1 MEQMEFNLLDEP
13 WIRVM
18 TEDCTVVERSLM
30 QVLLNS
36 HRYQR
41 LAGELPT
48 QDVALLRLLL
58 AILQTVFYR
67 VDPEGEDDPIED
79 RAAAIRRWQ
88 ALWNAGRFPEQPIR
102 TYLETWK
109 DRFWLFHPEH
119 PFYQVPAAAVGTKF
133 KASKLNGELS
143 ESAHKMR
150 LFPLRDGEEK
160 ETLSYAEAARW
171 LVTLIGFDD
180 SASTKKET
188 GTGTGWL
195 GDRVNVYAIGENLFE
210 TLMLNLVFL
219 KDGRYVW
226 AENMPAW
233 EQPTMTTA
241 KKREIPLPD
250 NQAELLT
257 LQSRRLILSRE
268 ENRVTGFSST
278 GGDFFGKEG
287 RVNAFSEQMTLWR
300 AGKTPKNAVPQ
311 FVPASVD
318 PWRQMWRDFEVI
330 LGRREDTHIPGVVA
344 WLTELRRKNVIPR
357 KYVHIASVGVTYD
370 SKKGSIADIISDH
383 LDFQMSL
390 LDAAG
395 ELWIVLVGG
404 EIHLI
409 DKVARALGALAE
421 GLYLAQGGQLDGAGK
436 KARQSQ
442 RDEGM
447 RLLYAAV
454 DLPFREWLAHIGAQH
469 GDDEN
474 TRAQEQQCWRS
485 IVFRIADNLGREMVR
500 DAGTAAFT
508 GRWIVNEMAETN
520 GRFFTKTNGER
531 KSVFY
536 SSPTEY
542 NRYLNNLKSLLKNAG
557 ERGGS

>member
-88 ALWNAGRFPEQPIR
+88 ALWNVGRFPVQPIR

-219 KDGRYVW
+219 KDGKYVW

-542 NRYLNNLKSLLKNAG
+542 NRYLNNLKSLLKNAA
-557 ERGGS
+557 E

>member
-88 ALWNAGRFPEQPIR
+88 ALWNAGRFPVQPIR

-311 FVPASVD
+311 FVPAPVD

-357 KYVHIASVGVTYD
+357 KYVHITSVGVTYD
-370 SKKGSIADIISDH
+370 SKKGSIADIVSDH

-469 GDDEN
+469 EDDEN

-542 NRYLNNLKSLLKNAG
+542 NRYLNNLKSMLKNAA
-557 ERGGS
+557 E

>member
-36 HRYQR
+36 HQYQR

-88 ALWNAGRFPEQPIR
+88 ALWNAGRFPVQPIR

-257 LQSRRLILSRE
+257 LQSCRLILSRE

-311 FVPASVD
+311 FVPAFVD

-390 LDAAG
+390 LDATG

-474 TRAQEQQCWRS
+474 ARAQEQQCWRS

-520 GRFFTKTNGER
+520 GRFFSKTNGEQ

-542 NRYLNNLKSLLKNAG
+542 NRYLKSLKSLLKNAA
-557 ERGGS
+557 E

>member
-18 TEDCTVVERSLM
+18 TEDCIVVERSLM

-36 HRYQR
+36 HQYQR

-88 ALWNAGRFPEQPIR
+88 ALWNAGRFPVQPIR

-226 AENMPAW
+226 AENIPAW

-330 LGRREDTHIPGVVA
+330 LGRSEDTHIPGVVA

-357 KYVHIASVGVTYD
+357 KYVHIASAGVTYD

-520 GRFFTKTNGER
+520 GRFFTKTNGEP

-542 NRYLNNLKSLLKNAG
+542 NRYLNNLKSLLKNAA
-557 ERGGS
+557 E

>member
-36 HRYQR
+36 HQYQR
-41 LAGELPT
+41 LADELPT

-88 ALWNAGRFPEQPIR
+88 ALWNAGRFPVQPIR

-447 RLLYAAV
+447 RLLYAAI

-474 TRAQEQQCWRS
+474 TRAQEQQCWRN

-542 NRYLNNLKSLLKNAG
+542 NRYLNNLKSLLKNAA
-557 ERGGS
+557 E

>member
-13 WIRVM
+13 WIQVM

-88 ALWNAGRFPEQPIR
+88 ALWNAGCFPVQPIR

-226 AENMPAW
+226 AENIPAW
-233 EQPTMTTA
+233 EQPTVTTA

-287 RVNAFSEQMTLWR
+287 RANAFSEQMTLWR

-311 FVPASVD
+311 FVPAPVD

-474 TRAQEQQCWRS
+474 TRAQEQQCWRN

-542 NRYLNNLKSLLKNAG
+542 NRYLNNLKSLLKNAA
-557 ERGGS
+557 E

>member
-18 TEDCTVVERSLM
+18 TEDCIVVERSLM

-36 HRYQR
+36 HQYQR

-88 ALWNAGRFPEQPIR
+88 ALWNAGRFPVQPIR

-109 DRFWLFHPEH
+109 DRFWLFHQEH
-119 PFYQVPAAAVGTKF
+119 PFYQVPAAALGTKF

-226 AENMPAW
+226 AENIPAW

-409 DKVARALGALAE
+409 DKVARTLGALAE

-508 GRWIVNEMAETN
+508 GRWIVNEMDETN
-520 GRFFTKTNGER
+520 GRFFTKTNGEP

-542 NRYLNNLKSLLKNAG
+542 NRYLNNLKSLLKNAA
-557 ERGGS
+557 E

>member
-36 HRYQR
+36 HQYQR
-41 LAGELPT
+41 LADELPT

-88 ALWNAGRFPEQPIR
+88 ALWNAGRFPVQPIR

-344 WLTELRRKNVIPR
+344 WLTELRRKNAIPR

-500 DAGTAAFT
+500 DAGTTAFT

-542 NRYLNNLKSLLKNAG
+542 NRYLNNLKSLLKNAA
-557 ERGGS
+557 E

>member
-36 HRYQR
+36 HQYQR
-41 LAGELPT
+41 LADELPT

-88 ALWNAGRFPEQPIR
+88 ALWNAGRFPVQPIR

-485 IVFRIADNLGREMVR
+485 IVFRIADNLGREMIR

-542 NRYLNNLKSLLKNAG
+542 NRYLNNLKSLLKNAA
-557 ERGGS
+557 E

>member
-36 HRYQR
+36 HQYQR
-41 LAGELPT
+41 LADELPT

-520 GRFFTKTNGER
+520 GRFFTKTNGEP

-542 NRYLNNLKSLLKNAG
+542 NRYLNNLKSLLKNAA
-557 ERGGS
+557 E

>member
-18 TEDCTVVERSLM
+18 TEDCIVVERSLM

-36 HRYQR
+36 HQYQR

-88 ALWNAGRFPEQPIR
+88 ALWNAGRFPVQPIR
-102 TYLETWK
+102 TYLETWR

-119 PFYQVPAAAVGTKF
+119 PFYQVPAAALGTKF

-409 DKVARALGALAE
+409 DKVARTLGALAE

-500 DAGTAAFT
+500 DAGTTAFT

-542 NRYLNNLKSLLKNAG
+542 NRYLNNLKSLLKNAA
-557 ERGGS
+557 E

>member
-58 AILQTVFYR
+58 AILQTVFYS

-88 ALWNAGRFPEQPIR
+88 ALWNAGRFPVQPIR
-102 TYLETWK
+102 TYLEIWK

-210 TLMLNLVFL
+210 TLILNLVFL

-268 ENRVTGFSST
+268 ENRVSGFSST

-311 FVPASVD
+311 FVPAPVD

-357 KYVHIASVGVTYD
+357 KYVHITSVGVTYD
-370 SKKGSIADIISDH
+370 SKKGSIADIVSDH

-421 GLYLAQGGQLDGAGK
+421 GLYLAQGGQLNGAGK

-469 GDDEN
+469 EDDEN

-542 NRYLNNLKSLLKNAG
+542 NRYLNNLKSLLKNAA
-557 ERGGS
+557 E

>member
-36 HRYQR
+36 HQYQR
-41 LAGELPT
+41 LADELPT

-88 ALWNAGRFPEQPIR
+88 ALWNAGRFPVQPIR

-520 GRFFTKTNGER
+520 GRFFTKMNGEP

-542 NRYLNNLKSLLKNAG
+542 NRYLNNLKSLLKNAA
-557 ERGGS
+557 E

>member
-36 HRYQR
+36 HQYQR

-88 ALWNAGRFPEQPIR
+88 ALWNAGHFPVQPIR

-226 AENMPAW
+226 AENIPAW
-233 EQPTMTTA
+233 EQPTVTTA

-287 RVNAFSEQMTLWR
+287 RANAFSEQMTLWR

-311 FVPASVD
+311 FVPAPVD

-474 TRAQEQQCWRS
+474 TRAQEQQCWRN

-542 NRYLNNLKSLLKNAG
+542 NRYLNNLKSLLKNAA
-557 ERGGS
+557 E

>member
-311 FVPASVD
+311 FVPAFVD

-390 LDAAG
+390 LDATG

-474 TRAQEQQCWRS
+474 ARAQEQQCWRS

-520 GRFFTKTNGER
+520 GRFFSKTNGEQ

-542 NRYLNNLKSLLKNAG
+542 NRYLKSLKSLLKNAA
-557 ERGGS
+557 E

>member
-36 HRYQR
+36 HQYQR

-88 ALWNAGRFPEQPIR
+88 ALWNAGRFPVQPIR

-160 ETLSYAEAARW
+160 ETLTYAEAARW

-500 DAGTAAFT
+500 DAGTTAFT

-542 NRYLNNLKSLLKNAG
+542 NRYLNNLKSLLKNAA
-557 ERGGS
+557 E

>member
-1 MEQMEFNLLDEP
+1 
-13 WIRVM
+13 
-18 TEDCTVVERSLM
+18 
-30 QVLLNS
+30 
-36 HRYQR
+36 
-41 LAGELPT
+41 
-48 QDVALLRLLL
+48 
-58 AILQTVFYR
+58 
-67 VDPEGEDDPIED
+67 
-79 RAAAIRRWQ
+79 
-88 ALWNAGRFPEQPIR
+88 
-102 TYLETWK
+102 
-109 DRFWLFHPEH
+109 
-119 PFYQVPAAAVGTKF
+119 VGTKF

-344 WLTELRRKNVIPR
+344 WLTELRRKNAIPR

-500 DAGTAAFT
+500 DAGTTAFT

-542 NRYLNNLKSLLKNAG
+542 NRYLNNLKSLLKNAA
-557 ERGGS
+557 E

>member
-88 ALWNAGRFPEQPIR
+88 ALWNAGRFPVQPIR

-542 NRYLNNLKSLLKNAG
+542 NRYLKSLKSLLKNAT
-557 ERGGS
+557 

>member
-102 TYLETWK
+102 TYLETWR

-226 AENMPAW
+226 AENIPAW
-233 EQPTMTTA
+233 EQPTVTTA

-520 GRFFTKTNGER
+520 ARFFTKTNGER

-542 NRYLNNLKSLLKNAG
+542 NRYLNNLKSLLKNAA
-557 ERGGS
+557 E

>member
-36 HRYQR
+36 HQYQR
-41 LAGELPT
+41 LADELPT

-88 ALWNAGRFPEQPIR
+88 ALWNAGRFPVQPIR

-143 ESAHKMR
+143 ESAHKMH

-542 NRYLNNLKSLLKNAG
+542 NRYLNNLKSLLKNAA
-557 ERGGS
+557 E

>member
-36 HRYQR
+36 HQYQR

-88 ALWNAGRFPEQPIR
+88 ALWNAGRFPVQPIR

-447 RLLYAAV
+447 RLLYAAI

-542 NRYLNNLKSLLKNAG
+542 NRYLNNLKSLLKNAA
-557 ERGGS
+557 E

>member
-36 HRYQR
+36 HQYQR

-88 ALWNAGRFPEQPIR
+88 ALWNAGRFPVQPIR

-219 KDGRYVW
+219 KDGKYVW
-226 AENMPAW
+226 AENIPAW

-409 DKVARALGALAE
+409 DKVARTLGALAE

-485 IVFRIADNLGREMVR
+485 IVFRIADNLGREMIR

-520 GRFFTKTNGER
+520 DRFFTKTNGEP
-531 KSVFY
+531 KNVFY

-542 NRYLNNLKSLLKNAG
+542 NRYLNNLKSLLKNAA
-557 ERGGS
+557 E

>member
-36 HRYQR
+36 HQYQR
-41 LAGELPT
+41 LADELPT

-88 ALWNAGRFPEQPIR
+88 AWWNAGRFPVQPIR

-520 GRFFTKTNGER
+520 GRFFTKTNGEP

-542 NRYLNNLKSLLKNAG
+542 NRYLNNLKSLLKNAA
-557 ERGGS
+557 E

>member
-88 ALWNAGRFPEQPIR
+88 ALWNAGRFPVQPIR
-102 TYLETWK
+102 TYLEIWK

-210 TLMLNLVFL
+210 TLILNLVFL

-311 FVPASVD
+311 FVPAPVD

-357 KYVHIASVGVTYD
+357 KYVHITSVGVTYD
-370 SKKGSIADIISDH
+370 SKKGSIADIVSDH

-421 GLYLAQGGQLDGAGK
+421 GLYLAQGGQLNGAGK

-542 NRYLNNLKSLLKNAG
+542 NRYLNNLKSLLKNAA
-557 ERGGS
+557 E

>member
-542 NRYLNNLKSLLKNAG
+542 NRYLNNLKSLLKNAA
-557 ERGGS
+557 E

>member
-18 TEDCTVVERSLM
+18 TEDCAVVECSLM

-79 RAAAIRRWQ
+79 RTAAIRRWQ
-88 ALWNAGRFPEQPIR
+88 ALWNAGRFPVQPIR

-219 KDGRYVW
+219 KDGKYVW
-226 AENMPAW
+226 AGNMPAW

-241 KKREIPLPD
+241 KKREILLPD

-268 ENRVTGFSST
+268 ENRVIGFSST

-330 LGRREDTHIPGVVA
+330 LGSREDTHIPGVVA
-344 WLTELRRKNVIPR
+344 WLTELCRKNVIPR

-409 DKVARALGALAE
+409 DNVARALGALAE

-508 GRWIVNEMAETN
+508 GRWIVNKMAETN

-542 NRYLNNLKSLLKNAG
+542 NLYLNNLKSLLKNAA
-557 ERGGS
+557 E

>member
-18 TEDCTVVERSLM
+18 TENCTVVERSLM

-48 QDVALLRLLL
+48 QNVALLRLLL

-88 ALWNAGRFPEQPIR
+88 ALWNAGRFPVQPIR

-143 ESAHKMR
+143 ESAHKTR

-520 GRFFTKTNGER
+520 GRFFTKTNGEP

-542 NRYLNNLKSLLKNAG
+542 NRYLNNLKSLLKNAA
-557 ERGGS
+557 E

>member
-18 TEDCTVVERSLM
+18 TEDCIVVERSLM

-36 HRYQR
+36 HQYQR

-88 ALWNAGRFPEQPIR
+88 ALWNAGRFPVQPIR

-109 DRFWLFHPEH
+109 DRFWLFHQEH
-119 PFYQVPAAAVGTKF
+119 PFYQVPAAALGTKF

-226 AENMPAW
+226 AENIPAW

-409 DKVARALGALAE
+409 DKVARTLGALAE

-442 RDEGM
+442 RGEGM

-485 IVFRIADNLGREMVR
+485 IVFRIADNLGREMIR

-542 NRYLNNLKSLLKNAG
+542 NRYLNNLKSLLKNAA
-557 ERGGS
+557 E

>member
-30 QVLLNS
+30 QVLLSS
-36 HRYQR
+36 HQYQR
-41 LAGELPT
+41 LADELPT

-88 ALWNAGRFPEQPIR
+88 ALWNAGRFPVQPIR

-520 GRFFTKTNGER
+520 GRFFTKMNGEP

-542 NRYLNNLKSLLKNAG
+542 NRYLNNLKSLLKNAA
-557 ERGGS
+557 E

>member
-13 WIRVM
+13 WIQVM

-88 ALWNAGRFPEQPIR
+88 ALWNAGCFPVQPIR

-226 AENMPAW
+226 AENIPAW
-233 EQPTMTTA
+233 EQPTVTTA

-287 RVNAFSEQMTLWR
+287 RANAFSEQMTLWR

-311 FVPASVD
+311 FVPAPVD

-474 TRAQEQQCWRS
+474 TRAQEQQCWRN
-485 IVFRIADNLGREMVR
+485 IVFRIADNLGREIVR

-542 NRYLNNLKSLLKNAG
+542 NRYLNNLKSLLKNAA
-557 ERGGS
+557 E

>member
-88 ALWNAGRFPEQPIR
+88 ALWNAGRFPVQPIR

-311 FVPASVD
+311 FVPAPVD

-357 KYVHIASVGVTYD
+357 KYVHITSVGVTYD
-370 SKKGSIADIISDH
+370 SKKGSIADIVSDH

-442 RDEGM
+442 RDGGM

-469 GDDEN
+469 EDDEN

-542 NRYLNNLKSLLKNAG
+542 NRYLNNLKSLLKNAA
-557 ERGGS
+557 E

>member
-36 HRYQR
+36 HQYQR
-41 LAGELPT
+41 LADELPT

-88 ALWNAGRFPEQPIR
+88 ALWNAGRFPVQPIR

-226 AENMPAW
+226 AENIPAW

-344 WLTELRRKNVIPR
+344 WLTELRGKNVIPR

-542 NRYLNNLKSLLKNAG
+542 NRYLNNLKSLLKNAA
-557 ERGGS
+557 E

>member
-88 ALWNAGRFPEQPIR
+88 ALWNAGRFPVQPIR
-102 TYLETWK
+102 TYLEIWK

-210 TLMLNLVFL
+210 TLILNLVFL

-311 FVPASVD
+311 FVPAPVD

-357 KYVHIASVGVTYD
+357 KYVHITSVGVTYD
-370 SKKGSIADIISDH
+370 SKKGSIADIVSDH

-469 GDDEN
+469 EDDEN

-542 NRYLNNLKSLLKNAG
+542 NRYLNNLKSLLKNAA
-557 ERGGS
+557 E

>member
-88 ALWNAGRFPEQPIR
+88 ALWNAGRFPVQPIR
-102 TYLETWK
+102 TYLEIWK

-195 GDRVNVYAIGENLFE
+195 GDRVNVYAIGENLYE

-311 FVPASVD
+311 FVPAPVD

-357 KYVHIASVGVTYD
+357 KYVHITSVGVTYD
-370 SKKGSIADIISDH
+370 SKKGSIADIVSDH

-469 GDDEN
+469 EDDEN

-542 NRYLNNLKSLLKNAG
+542 NRYLNNLKSLLKNAA
-557 ERGGS
+557 E

>member
-41 LAGELPT
+41 LAGELLT

-88 ALWNAGRFPEQPIR
+88 ALWNAGRFPVQPIR
-102 TYLETWK
+102 TYLEIWK

-311 FVPASVD
+311 FVPAPVD

-357 KYVHIASVGVTYD
+357 KYVHITSVGVTYD
-370 SKKGSIADIISDH
+370 SKKGSIADIVSDH

-469 GDDEN
+469 EDDEN

-542 NRYLNNLKSLLKNAG
+542 NRYLNNLKSLLKNAA
-557 ERGGS
+557 E

>member
-67 VDPEGEDDPIED
+67 VDPEGEDDPIDD
-79 RAAAIRRWQ
+79 RTAAIRRWQ
-88 ALWNAGRFPEQPIR
+88 ALWNAGCFPEQPIR

-300 AGKTPKNAVPQ
+300 AGKTPKNAAPQ

-508 GRWIVNEMAETN
+508 GRWIVNEMAETK

-542 NRYLNNLKSLLKNAG
+542 NRYLKSLKSLLKNAA
-557 ERGGS
+557 E